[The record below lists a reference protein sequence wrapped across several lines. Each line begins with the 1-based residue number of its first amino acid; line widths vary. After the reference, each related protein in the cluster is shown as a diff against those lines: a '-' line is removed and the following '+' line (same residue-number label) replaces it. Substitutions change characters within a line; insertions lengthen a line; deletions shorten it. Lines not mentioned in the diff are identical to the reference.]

1 MRDQPAPRTHR
12 SRKSG
17 NEGGQTA
24 GRVSGA
30 KTGDAVPASQPDT
43 REMLKRTA
51 SRLFAERGIDGV
63 AVRDIVA
70 ASGQRNAASIHY
82 YFSTKEAL
90 IRELVVDGA
99 KAIDTRYHECL
110 DELERRGGEVST
122 RDVVQAMVRAVISA
136 QPESGEGSY
145 LRFMAGLQLNH
156 RKLVMDAVGK
166 QWRSGYQRVLSQLR
180 GLLSQHPA
188 EIVNQRFV
196 FMTLLLQAAMA
207 NWEAAAADPSRGRS
221 AWRTEF
227 AIENLVDTIDAMLL
241 APSSAATVASRPG
254 ARPKTA

>member
-1 MRDQPAPRTHR
+1 MRNQPAPRTRR
-12 SRKSG
+12 SRNPGIDADPS
-17 NEGGQTA
+17 A
-24 GRVSGA
+24 GSVAGA
-30 KTGDAVPASQPDT
+30 KTGSTALASQPDT

-51 SRLFAERGIDGV
+51 SRLFAERGVDGV

-99 KAIDTRYHECL
+99 KAIDERYHECL
-110 DELERRGGEVST
+110 DELERRGGEVTT
-122 RDVVQAMVRAVISA
+122 RDVVEAMVRAVISA

-156 RKLVMDAVGK
+156 RKLVMEAVGRR
-166 QWRSGYQRVLSQLR
+166 WRSGYQRVLSRLR
-180 GLLSQHPA
+180 GLLSRHPE

-207 NWEAAAADPSRGRS
+207 NWEAAGADPSRGRS

-227 AIENLVDTIDAMLL
+227 AIENLVDTIDAMLQ
-241 APSSAATVASRPG
+241 APASPATAALRPEV
-254 ARPKTA
+254 RPRTA